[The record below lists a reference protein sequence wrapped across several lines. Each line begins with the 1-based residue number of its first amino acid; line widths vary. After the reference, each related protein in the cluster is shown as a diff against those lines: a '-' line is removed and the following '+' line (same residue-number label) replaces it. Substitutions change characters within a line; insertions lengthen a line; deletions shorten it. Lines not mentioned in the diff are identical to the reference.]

1 MQPQNPRSRIVVA
14 MSGGV
19 DSSAAAY
26 LLKKEGHEVI
36 GVTFQVY
43 DYSRENRK
51 EGKGGC
57 CSIEDVDD
65 ARMVADKLGIRHYL
79 VDTRKEFRENVINYF
94 LSSYQ
99 KGETPNPCVACNTHI
114 KFDELE
120 YYRNLFA
127 ADYMATGHY
136 AKLLRVKGGDVFIE
150 RAEDSARDQSYF
162 LMGVNP
168 VHLKKLIFPCGELSK
183 NQVRELAVE
192 AGLCVSRKKD
202 SMEICFIPNN
212 DYRSFLKS
220 QLGDFERKGEIV
232 DERTNSV
239 LGNHTGVRDFTVGQ
253 RKGLGSF
260 GLEAYY
266 VTRIDSLTNRVY
278 VGDAQ
283 KVFSKGMK
291 LEVSSFIRIEDFLGR
306 PLKVKIRSKA
316 PEVEVAIRSVD
327 RHQGQAFAEFLEPQR
342 AVTPGQ
348 FAVFYQGNLVVGGGA
363 ITEAIA
369 GIK

>member
-1 MQPQNPRSRIVVA
+1 VV
-14 MSGGV
+14 
-19 DSSAAAY
+19 
-26 LLKKEGHEVI
+26 

-65 ARMVADKLGIRHYL
+65 ARMVADKIGIKHYL

-94 LSSYQ
+94 LGSYQ
-99 KGETPNPCVACNTHI
+99 KGQTPNPCVACNTHI

-120 YYRNLFA
+120 YYRNLFG
-127 ADYMATGHY
+127 ADLMATGHY
-136 AKLLRVKGGDVFIE
+136 AKLRRTDNRDVFIE

-168 VHLKKLIFPCGELSK
+168 AHLQKLLFPVGEFSK
-183 NQVRELAVE
+183 DQIRELAIE

-212 DYRSFLKS
+212 DYRSFLKE
-220 QLGDFERKGEIV
+220 QLGNYERQGEIV
-232 DERTNSV
+232 DERTHKI
-239 LGNHTGVRDFTVGQ
+239 LGNHSGIQDFTVGQ

-260 GLEAYY
+260 GLDAYY

-291 LEVSSFIRIEDFLGR
+291 LEVSSFMRVEDFLGR

-316 PEVEVAIRSVD
+316 PEVEVAIRSID